1 MSFINIQ
8 VPPFPWYSH
17 SGNAIYRPGDKHN
30 SRKGVDFFDLLM
42 VETGTLYMLVGKQE
56 FTISKDHVLLIPP
69 YTPHQGSRIC
79 TEKTL
84 FHWLHFNTNETIELS
99 DVSHRQP
106 WEPNTDFKENKYILS
121 FLQEQA
127 LPDATAQNVLSILK
141 QLERRSIDFFTDS
154 RTVLTSDN
162 NLFHQQELLMRLLNI
177 LAVTQ
182 DTSDHNS
189 IAYSALQ
196 YINFHYAEQFTMD
209 DLAKTLNCHPS
220 HLIRCVKKQYGVTP
234 NQLLNKIRLER
245 ACAML
250 KDPYLSITTVAYS
263 VGFSSTSYF
272 CKQFKKNYEYS
283 PKEFRDYIWGNPT
296 DDITGNR
303 PTRL

>member
-1 MSFINIQ
+1 MSFINIH

-30 SRKGVDFFDLLM
+30 NRKGVSFFDLIM
-42 VETGTLYMLVGKQE
+42 VETGTLYMLVGQQE
-56 FTISKDHVLLIPP
+56 FIVSQNHILLIPP

-84 FHWLHFNTNETIELS
+84 FHWLHFSTNETIEIS
-99 DVSHRQP
+99 DVSYRLP
-106 WEPNTDFKENKYILS
+106 WEPNSEFKDNKYTLS

-127 LPDATAQNVLSILK
+127 LPEAAAQNVLSILQ

-177 LAVTQ
+177 LAVTP
-182 DTSDHNS
+182 DTSDDNG

-196 YINFHYAEQFTMD
+196 YFNFHYAEQFTMD
-209 DLAKTLNCHPS
+209 DLSKTLNCHPS
-220 HLIRCVKKQYGVTP
+220 HLIRCVKKQYGIAP

-245 ACAML
+245 ACALL
-250 KDPYLSITTVAYS
+250 KDPYLSITTIAYS
-263 VGFSSTSYF
+263 VGFASASYF
-272 CKQFKKNYEYS
+272 CKQFKKNYQYS
-283 PKEFRDYIWGNPT
+283 PKEFRDYIWGNPADLPET
-296 DDITGNR
+296 PNS
-303 PTRL
+303 P